1 MNPAVNAA
9 EIWNTILP
17 LLEEQMTPTAIKTW
31 FSDIEPVA
39 LTEDRFFLC
48 SPTEMKQ
55 NIIRSRYLTTL
66 EDAFF
71 ELFASKIHVE
81 VITPSERDA
90 VLTALN
96 GDAKAEPQNQNT
108 RIGSELY
115 TFDTFVVGD
124 SNRFA
129 YNAAQAVAAK
139 PGCGYNPLFIYGDS
153 GLGKTHLLYAIYYA
167 VHKAHPEY
175 NIVFVKGEQF
185 TNEVTEAIRYKT
197 TDQLRAKYRDKDMLL
212 VDDIQF
218 IAGKQATQ
226 VEFFNTFNDLH
237 ESGHQIVLTSDRPP
251 SDMMQLEDRLRSRF
265 EWGLMADIQ
274 PPDYET
280 RVAIVQ
286 EKAVQMGV
294 DLPRPVLEYIAENIK
309 SNIRQ
314 IEGTVRK
321 LLAFKEL
328 EDASM
333 NSETIMRAVRDLIR
347 NADSFMPSPEIIIE
361 ETAKCYGVDVSD
373 IMSTSRTAKVT
384 LARQVAMYIIRS
396 LTQLSL
402 PDIGRVFGRDH
413 TTVMHS
419 LEKVEKL
426 MKSNREVAENIRDI
440 KSNVN
445 ARNY

>member
-1 MNPAVNAA
+1 MNSLINAA
-9 EIWNTILP
+9 EIWETILP
-17 LLEEQMTPTAIKTW
+17 LVEEQTTATTFKAW
-31 FSDIEPVA
+31 FADIEPVA
-39 LTEDRFFLC
+39 LTEDRFYLC
-48 SPTEMKQ
+48 CQTELKKNVIQ
-55 NIIRSRYLTTL
+55 EHYLKIL
-66 EDAFF
+66 EDAFYD
-71 ELFASKIHVE
+71 LFSFKIMVE
-81 VITPSERDA
+81 VLTPDEKEK
-90 VLTALN
+90 VLLSLN
-96 GDAKAEPQNQNT
+96 SKAKPEPQNQNT

-124 SNRFA
+124 SNRLA
-129 YNAAQAVAAK
+129 YNAAQAVASR
-139 PGCGYNPLFIYGDS
+139 PGGGYNPLFLYGES

-251 SDMMQLEDRLRSRF
+251 SDMIQLEARLRSRF
-265 EWGLMADIQ
+265 EWGLMVDIQ

-286 EKAVQMGV
+286 EKAIQMGL
-294 DLPRPVLEYIAENIK
+294 DLPRAVLEYIAENIK

-328 EDASM
+328 ENATMD
-333 NSETIMRAVRDLIR
+333 SETILRAVRDLIR
-347 NADSFMPSPEIIIE
+347 DSDSLMPSPEIIIE
-361 ETAKCYGVDVSD
+361 ETAKCYGVEVSD
-373 IMSTSRTAKVT
+373 IMSTSRTAKLT
-384 LARQVAMYIIRS
+384 LARQVSMYIIRS

-402 PDIGRVFGRDH
+402 PEIGRVFGRDH

-426 MKSNREVAENIRDI
+426 MKSNREVSENIRDI

-445 ARNY
+445 ARYY